1 MMCVLHR
8 YILNKLLKF
17 IAIAKGFF
25 LDARTIIVDRIGRII
40 EEFGNAGTLL
50 NAQSYERKDA
60 QVGSQLSA
68 VGNVDTM
75 FGLEQ
80 RIEIIDKI
88 GKKMKKDGIKIVE

>member
-1 MMCVLHR
+1 MVYVLHR
-8 YILNKLLKF
+8 YILNALLKF
-17 IAIAKGFF
+17 TAVAKGFF
-25 LDARTIIVDRIGRII
+25 LNAGTIIVDRIGRII

-80 RIEIIDKI
+80 RVEIIDKI

>member
-17 IAIAKGFF
+17 IAVAKGFF
-25 LDARTIIVDRIGRII
+25 LDAGTIIIDRIRWII
-40 EEFGNAGTLL
+40 EEFSNARTFL

-60 QVGSQLSA
+60 QVSSQLSA
-68 VGNVDTM
+68 VCNVDTM
-75 FGLEQ
+75 FWLEQ

-88 GKKMKKDGIKIVE
+88 GKKMKKDGIEIVE